1 MKIIEL
7 TDKAGKKKFLSFRRK
22 LYAGDK
28 NYVMTSEFV
37 LTDLLYGRTDF
48 ARECYILPVAVT
60 EEENI
65 LAESLFIFNAKL
77 PVLQIG
83 FFEAKENVFGAVD
96 LLLRAAKQK
105 AVKLGAKEVVVGL
118 NAHIS
123 YGVGI
128 LTDGFDFKNSFD
140 SNYNKSYYK
149 DYFRGMKSV
158 SLSTYRGTKTEAE
171 KRFVKF
177 DSSIHVR
184 HADMKNFEAETEIM
198 RSLCEKTI
206 AKTYLYYRTE
216 KGHFYQLMRD
226 LKPFLSGEN
235 LLFAENAEGEA
246 IGFLFWHPDFN
257 QMLKGGRNY
266 STAGIALAWLFNRKN
281 IDTVKLNAI
290 GTLSVGATAALVTEF
305 ERLLGVRYTYVETNF
320 VWDNNLPSTRINRR
334 FFSEP
339 HRKYE
344 VYFTDASTE
353 SN

>member
-7 TDKAGKKKFLSFRRK
+7 TDEKGKKKFILFRRK

-48 ARECYILPVAVT
+48 ARECYVLPVAV
-60 EEENI
+60 EEKQEI
-65 LAESLFIFNAKL
+65 LAEALFIFNAKL
-77 PVLQIG
+77 PYLQVG
-83 FFEAKENVFGAVD
+83 FFEALKGVSDAVD
-96 LLLRAAKQK
+96 LLLCAARHK
-105 AVKLGAKEVVVGL
+105 AVDFGAKEVVIGL

-158 SLSTYRGTKTEAE
+158 SLSTYRGI
-171 KRFVKF
+171 KRESETRLIKF
-177 DSSIHVR
+177 DSAVHIR
-184 HADMKNFEAETEIM
+184 HADMRNFERETEIM

-206 AKTYLYYRTE
+206 AKTYLYYPTE
-216 KGHFYQLMRD
+216 KNHFYQLMRD

-235 LLFAENAEGEA
+235 LLFAEDAKGRT

-257 QMLKGGRNY
+257 QMLQGGRNY
-266 STAGIALAWLFNRKN
+266 STAGIALAWLFRRKEIN
-281 IDTVKLNAI
+281 TAKLNAI
-290 GTLSVGATAALVTEF
+290 GSLSVRATAALIEEF
-305 ERLLGVRYTYVETNF
+305 ERLLSDRYTYVETNF
-320 VWDNNLPSTRINRR
+320 VWDNNLPSTHINRR
-334 FFSEP
+334 FFAEP

-344 VYFTDASTE
+344 VYFTDVTRE
-353 SN
+353 ND